1 VVVEGGEEGL
11 VVALLEVRVS
21 GSRQLPT
28 HPVLQLH
35 PVEPQHHVVRTH
47 VPLQH
52 LGTALEQLGLLQGQ
66 RPRVAVEARLEG
78 VGEEPLDEGVVAL
91 QSFVIAVPFGEH
103 LVDEFSVGPG
113 WRFVEVEFSV
123 DVGLLLRLRL

>member
-1 VVVEGGEEGL
+1 
-11 VVALLEVRVS
+11 
-21 GSRQLPT
+21 
-28 HPVLQLH
+28 
-35 PVEPQHHVVRTH
+35 
-47 VPLQH
+47 
-52 LGTALEQLGLLQGQ
+52 
-66 RPRVAVEARLEG
+66 VAVEARLEG

-91 QSFVIAVPFGEH
+91 QSFVIAVPFGVH